1 MYFTLFA
8 LFEAAILASSMSLD
22 ALAAGFAYG
31 TNKTKIPMLSAF
43 IINLICTGVTGL
55 ALLIGAILKPY
66 LPAGLTVA
74 LAFAILLTI
83 GLIKLLDSITKSI
96 IRKHNH
102 LSKEINGS
110 LFNFKFV
117 LNVYA
122 NPEAADIDSSK
133 SLSSSEA
140 VLLAVSLSLDGIAV
154 GFGAA
159 LVNINVAAVIL
170 WSLFTNVGF
179 LLGGHLLGQKLSAK
193 LSFNFSW
200 LGGVALIA
208 LAVSKLV

>member
-1 MYFTLFA
+1 MYFTLFV
-8 LFEAAILASSMSLD
+8 LLEAALLASTLSLD
-22 ALAAGFAYG
+22 ALTAGFAYG

-43 IINLICTGVTGL
+43 IINLICTGITGL
-55 ALLIGAILKPY
+55 ALFAGIMLKPY
-66 LPAGLTVA
+66 LPERLTVA
-74 LAFAILLTI
+74 LAFTVLFLI

-96 IRKHNH
+96 IRKHNN

-122 NPEAADIDSSK
+122 NPEAADVDASK

-140 VLLAVSLSLDGIAV
+140 VLLAISLSLDGIAV

-159 LVNINVAAVIL
+159 LVDINAIAVVL

-193 LSFNFSW
+193 LPFNFSW
-200 LGGVALIA
+200 LGGVILIA
-208 LAVSKLV
+208 LAISKLM